1 MHCYRISLV
10 FFHICSALTYVP
22 HLLTHITR
30 IPFQYIA
37 LRAKVAYITYWI
49 SYCLLVFG
57 VLIWCLIVV
66 CRKQTTWS
74 VIQVSAHL
82 LIAKLIYTLFD
93 VTVRILL
100 QYSTVVIMFDFIHII
115 LLIPAIICTFLLVQ
129 HVKNKNVLEKKSQT
143 KMNQEYEEVSCNY
156 V

>member
-1 MHCYRISLV
+1 MHLYRICLI
-10 FFHICSALTYVP
+10 FFHVSSALTYIP
-22 HLLTHITR
+22 HLLTHIIR
-30 IPFQYIA
+30 LPFRYIP
-37 LRAKVAYITYWI
+37 LRSKVAYITYWI
-49 SYCLLVFG
+49 SYCLLVIG
-57 VLIWCLIVV
+57 VLIWCLFVV
-66 CRKQTTWS
+66 CRKRTIWQI
-74 VIQVSAHL
+74 IQVSGYV

>member
-100 QYSTVVIMFDFIHII
+100 YYKYIVIFFDIIHII
-115 LLIPAIICTFLLVQ
+115 LLIPTIIITFLLVK
-129 HVKNKNVLEKKSQT
+129 HVKKKNICQENSRTLDNHEHE
-143 KMNQEYEEVSCNY
+143 KMNV
-156 V
+156 